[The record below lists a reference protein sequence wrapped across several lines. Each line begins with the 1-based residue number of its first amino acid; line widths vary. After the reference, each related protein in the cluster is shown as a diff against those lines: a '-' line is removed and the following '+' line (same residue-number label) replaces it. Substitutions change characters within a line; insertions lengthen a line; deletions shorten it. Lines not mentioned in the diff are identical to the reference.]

1 MAYYGSFGAYPQQQ
15 QQQLGG
21 CGQSQ
26 FPQQQQ
32 QQFPATSSQ
41 FAGLASYGGQQPS
54 GYSINQPAYY
64 AGPSYSTTSDNDYV
78 SQQAAAAQQQQQQTA
93 ASSAFGNP
101 AAYNG
106 YSTGGGAANN
116 AYNAFYGNGN
126 NNLASFADQF
136 AAYGQQ
142 YQQQQLAQQAYVPQ
156 PHTSSQTNLIAS
168 QSQQQQQQ
176 QQQPGDELTQIQ
188 PQIEAAYE
196 AATGCR
202 RQPVIKRQVI
212 TIPGAP
218 GRVQQIVRR
227 LPTPTPDVV
236 ERVFVVKPQRDVVNL
251 IIERP
256 CTPPAQY
263 RDRTI
268 MGKQRKPVINPLIVR
283 VQGRPQCY
291 YPQQQQLQ
299 LPQQQQQPICYQSQY
314 VQALPAPPLL
324 NVQSV
329 RVPASSSYLASAALS
344 SSHHHHHNH
353 QHPVQS
359 ASQPSLSTHQQHNCG
374 GQLSHQASQ
383 SQLQHQLS
391 QPHLAQQQQQQHQ
404 ANGYVIAPVQF
415 ADQQQQQ
422 QQFGSFQGSAPFG
435 AGYSTGF
442 PLNQNYFSSGQQQ
455 SFPGFGGGAVGSCF

>member
-1 MAYYGSFGAYPQQQ
+1 MAFYTNFGAYPQQQ
-15 QQQLGG
+15 QTQAGG
-21 CGQSQ
+21 CGQQQPFGNSVGQ
-26 FPQQQQ
+26 FGGG
-32 QQFPATSSQ
+32 
-41 FAGLASYGGQQPS
+41 GLASYGGQPS
-54 GYSINQPAYY
+54 GYSVNQPAYY
-64 AGPSYSTTSDNDYV
+64 AGPSYSTTSDNEFLN
-78 SQQAAAAQQQQQQTA
+78 QQQQQQLGQSQA
-93 ASSAFGNP
+93 IGSSAFGNGFN
-101 AAYNG
+101 AYATG
-106 YSTGGGAANN
+106 YSNN
-116 AYNAFYGNGN
+116 YYGNNSGN
-126 NNLASFADQF
+126 FGDQF
-136 AAYGQQ
+136 AAYANQ
-142 YQQQQLAQQAYVPQ
+142 YQQQQPQQQLQSLQQSYVPQ
-156 PHTSSQTNLIAS
+156 THTSSQTNLAPT
-168 QSQQQQQQ
+168 QSTQ

-283 VQGRPQCY
+283 VQGRPQCIMPA
-291 YPQQQQLQ
+291 PQQCQPCQPVQCQQQ
-299 LPQQQQQPICYQSQY
+299 QQQQQPICYQSQY
-314 VQALPAPPLL
+314 VQALPAPPIL

-329 RVPASSSYLASAALS
+329 RVPPSSSYLAS
-344 SSHHHHHNH
+344 SHHHQYSQ

-359 ASQPSLSTHQQHNCG
+359 ASQPSLSQCQQQYQQSS
-374 GQLSHQASQ
+374 GQLSQHASQ

-391 QPHLAQQQQQQHQ
+391 QPHLAQHQQPG
-404 ANGYVIAPVQF
+404 GYVIAPVQYT
-415 ADQQQQQ
+415 DQQ
-422 QQFGSFQGSAPFG
+422 FAANFQAATAAASAPFG

-442 PLNQNYFSSGQQQ
+442 PLNQNYFGGQQVG
-455 SFPGFGGGAVGSCF
+455 GFGGYGASAGGSCF